1 MGLYYNGKLDIA
13 DFLWKPRLVANTVKD
28 IFDNMGVKIGGE
40 KTQLPMKE
48 YKAKGFPYPRPQ
60 FVRNSY
66 YSLNGRWDF
75 SNTSSPVVPLHFKD
89 KIRVPFPPQAERSG
103 IKEKVQPSFW
113 YRKRF
118 KLPKDF
124 IKDRVILHFGA
135 VDQIAAVIFNG
146 KYLGSHE
153 GGYLPFSYDVTDYL
167 KNAVDNEILVYV
179 RDEINPRIPY
189 GKQVHK
195 PGGMWYPQISGIWQ
209 TVWLES
215 VPQSRV
221 NSVKCTWH
229 AKSKELSIVVDG
241 TAETYDLVLDR
252 PYIYDEMKAA
262 SLEDREEQVGVSL
275 LTAVLKKGEN
285 RIKIS
290 NPSLWS
296 PEKPYLYY
304 FTLKTDEDVIRSYY
318 ALRTIETRRIKGV
331 DRLCLNGQ
339 PYFFHGVLDQ
349 GYFSDGMWTP
359 PSYRYYEKDIRIMK
373 ELGFNTLR
381 KHIKIEPDQFYYDC
395 DRIGMAV
402 FQDMVNNGAYS
413 YIRDTIMPTVL
424 PNYAGHRKSDKKIRV
439 AKSIREFFVKHSRDT
454 IEYLYNF
461 PSVVYYTIF
470 NEGWGQFHS
479 DKVLGYLKKIDDT
492 RIYDST
498 SGWYKQNDSDVE
510 SVHCYF
516 HKVPYEK
523 SKWIKPVVISE
534 FGGYCL
540 RIEDHSAYQSPGFGY
555 GVYHNS
561 RRLTKR
567 IERMYME
574 EIIPHMRYGIC
585 ATIYTQLSDVE
596 EEINGLYTYD
606 RLVCKVDKEIML
618 RIAERLKR
626 ENEVYK
632 D

>member
-1 MGLYYNGKLDIA
+1 MGLYYNGKLDIQ
-13 DFLWKPRLVANTVKD
+13 DFMWKPRLLVNTVKD
-28 IFDNMGVKIGGE
+28 ILGNLGVKV
-40 KTQLPMKE
+40 KSDRRPLPMKE
-48 YKAKGFPYPRPQ
+48 LKGNAFPYPRPQ

-66 YSLNGRWDF
+66 WCLNGKWDF
-75 SNTSSPVVPLHFKD
+75 SASTSPVVPLRFTK
-89 KIRVPFPPQAERSG
+89 KINVPYPPQSERSG
-103 IKEKVQPSFW
+103 IDEQVKHSFW

-118 KLPKDF
+118 RLPEGF
-124 IKDRVILHFGA
+124 VKDRVILHFGA

-153 GGYLPFSYDVTDYL
+153 GGYLPFSFDITELL
-167 KNAVDNEILVYV
+167 KNSVENEILVYV

-195 PGGMWYPQISGIWQ
+195 PGGMWYPQVSGIWQ
-209 TVWLES
+209 SVWIES
-215 VPQSRV
+215 VPAKRIDSI
-221 NSVKCTWH
+221 KCSWH
-229 AKSKELSIVVDG
+229 EGEKELSIIVKG
-241 TAETYDLVLDR
+241 NSEEYEFCLES
-252 PYIYDEMKAA
+252 PIIYDRDKHNNFEIIKT
-262 SLEDREEQVGVSL
+262 QI
-275 LTAVLKKGEN
+275 LKNGEN
-285 RIKIS
+285 RIKIE
-290 NPSLWS
+290 NPKLWS
-296 PEKPYLYY
+296 PEHPYLYY
-304 FTLKTDEDVIRSYY
+304 FILKNEEDMVRSYY
-318 ALRTIETRRIKGV
+318 ALRTIDIKRIDGV

-349 GYFSDGMWTP
+349 GYFSEGMWTP
-359 PSYRYYEKDIRIMK
+359 PSYRYYEKDIRSMK

-402 FQDMVNNGAYS
+402 FQDMVNNGDYS

-424 PNYAGHRKSDKKIRV
+424 PNYVGHRKSDKKIKV
-439 AKSIREFFVKHSRDT
+439 AKEIRECFVKHSEET
-454 IEYLYNF
+454 IDYLYNF
-461 PSVVYYTIF
+461 PCILYYTIF

-479 DKVLGYLKKIDDT
+479 DKVLAHLKKRDNT

-516 HKVPYEK
+516 HKVPFER
-523 SKWIKPVVISE
+523 SKWTKPVVVSE

-540 RIEDHSAYQSPGFGY
+540 RINEHCAYESQSFGY
-555 GVYHNS
+555 GEFDDVH
-561 RRLTKR
+561 RLTKR

-585 ATIYTQLSDVE
+585 GAIYTQLSDVE

-606 RLVCKVDKEIML
+606 RKVCKVEKDIMQ
-618 RIAERLKR
+618 RVAKRLMK
-626 ENEVYK
+626 ENENYQ
-632 D
+632 